1 MEETE
6 SFGKYLKRER
16 ELRNISLREVAKNT
30 RVREHLLRAIEE
42 DQYDLLP
49 VATYVRG
56 FLFSYAKYL
65 GLDPNDILL
74 RYERTLKGEPVTHL
88 EAQAGKKIPWNIK
101 YLWVIGGTIGICF
114 IAFYLLFLRPSELPI
129 PSIPKEPVI
138 KEMFSPPQIAEAPV
152 VQEARPFTLQLKA
165 VEETWVSIRVNG
177 QPEKEISLKPGESA
191 SYKALNRIELI
202 VGNAGGVDLVLNE
215 KPLERLG
222 KSGEVVI
229 LIFTPQGVEKKRP
242 EKRKT
247 L

>member
-16 ELRNISLREVAKNT
+16 EFRNISLREVAKNT
-30 RVREHLLRAIEE
+30 RVREHFLKAIEE

-49 VATYVRG
+49 VPTYVRG

-65 GLDPNDILL
+65 GLDPNDVLL
-74 RYERTLKGEPVTHL
+74 RYEHTLKGEPISHL
-88 EAQAGKKIPWNIK
+88 EIQPGKKISWNTK
-101 YLWVIGGTIGICF
+101 YLWVIGGTIGLCF
-114 IAFYLLFLRPSELPI
+114 IAFYLLFFRPSESPI
-129 PSIPKEPVI
+129 PSIPKEPVV
-138 KEMFSPPQIAEAPV
+138 KETSPFPQIAEAPV
-152 VQEARPFTLQLKA
+152 VQEAKPFTLQLKA

-177 QPEKEISLKPGESA
+177 QPKKEITLKPGEGA

-202 VGNAGGVDLVLNE
+202 IGNAGGVDLVFNE
-215 KPLERLG
+215 KRLERLG

-229 LIFTPQGVEKKRP
+229 LVFTPQGMETKHSEKQR
-242 EKRKT
+242 T